1 MNTRFLESFLL
12 AVELGSFRA
21 AAERLHVTQAAISNR
36 IASLEEELGARVFDR
51 GPGEIRLTPV
61 GLRLVSYGER
71 MLELQREMLQ
81 LGRTDQ
87 HLLGSV
93 RIGAIESVVHTWLV
107 GFMQHLHATY
117 PGIELQFSSES
128 TTRLHRSLRD
138 GDVDIALQTDQ
149 MIGEGIVSKACLP
162 MPMGWVGAAGS
173 SRALDGNLPLILSQP
188 TITLSHGSQPYLVL
202 KDLYR
207 RAGMPLGKVHC
218 VSSIAAIIQL
228 VRSGFG
234 NAMIPLPPVHN
245 EIEAGALRVI
255 ASEHP
260 LPLQGLVVSYVESR
274 ASEAIRFVA
283 ELACQE
289 ADQYMKSLRA
299 PFGSRVTAQT

>member
-61 GLRLVSYGER
+61 GLRLISYGER
-71 MLELQREMLQ
+71 MLELQRDLLQ

-107 GFMQHLHATY
+107 GFMQHLHASY
-117 PGIELQFSSES
+117 PGIELQLSSE
-128 TTRLHRSLRD
+128 TTGRLHRSLRD

-162 MPMGWVGAAGS
+162 MPMGWVGAAS
-173 SRALDGNLPLILSQP
+173 ASRALDDNLALVLSQP
-188 TITLSHGSQPYLVL
+188 TITLSTGSQPYLVL

-218 VSSIAAIIQL
+218 VNSIAAIIRL
-228 VRSGFG
+228 VKTGFG
-234 NAMIPLPPVHN
+234 NALMPLPPVRD
-245 EIEAGALRVI
+245 EIESGQLRVI
-255 ASEHP
+255 ACEHA
-260 LPLQGLVVSYVESR
+260 LPLQGLVVSYVENR
-274 ASEAIRFVA
+274 ASDAIRFVA

-289 ADQYMKSLRA
+289 ADKFMKSMRA
-299 PFGSRVTAQT
+299 PFATV